1 MDNQDFNRIYDEHYR
16 LVMAT
21 AKNIIDDDR
30 LCEDV
35 CQEVFIKFLRSGQG
49 IDPQEIRFWLLRVTR
64 NAALDY
70 RRKLKL
76 DVIKTQPIGEEERGA
91 DMDKDPLR
99 QILRREHGRKVLDAL
114 REHDPRGMEI
124 LIGIE
129 IEGRTTEELAA
140 QYDITPNNVRN
151 RLYRARKWLKER
163 FPREEGY
170 F

>member
-99 QILRREHGRKVLDAL
+99 QILRREHGRKVL
-114 REHDPRGMEI
+114 
-124 LIGIE
+124 GICQFF
-129 IEGRTTEELAA
+129 RT
-140 QYDITPNNVRN
+140 
-151 RLYRARKWLKER
+151 
-163 FPREEGY
+163 
-170 F
+170 

>member
-49 IDPQEIRFWLLRVTR
+49 IDPKEIRFWLLRVTR

-70 RRKLKL
+70 RKKLKL
-76 DVIKTQPIGEEERGA
+76 DTIKTEPISEKERGTTT
-91 DMDKDPLR
+91 DKDPLR

-129 IEGRTTEELAA
+129 IEGRTVEELAA
-140 QYDITPNNVRN
+140 QYGMKPNNLRT
-151 RLYRARKWLKER
+151 RLYRVRKWIKEH
-163 FPREEGY
+163 FPKDDY
-170 F
+170 L